1 MARSKEEI
9 QKWKEELIR
18 NAEEKLLAITTTE
31 DFKHYLKIM
40 ASLPKYSLNNLNLIY
55 SQKENAT
62 HVMGYKAWQELDR
75 HVNKG
80 AKAIHIVAPIVA
92 KLTKEEKERLKT
104 DEDYGVKG
112 YRTIP
117 VFDVSD
123 TSGKELKYADDFIK
137 SDYTTKETERFS
149 ELEIKEVVKLIE
161 SKYHVP
167 ISFEKI
173 NDENIKGY
181 YFPKDHSITISS
193 ELTKTEQLKTL
204 FHEFAHSQLHSKKAM
219 EEYPELLSK
228 PHKEAQAESVAFL
241 TMSALNIDTSNY
253 SVGYVSTWARD
264 INLMKQALKE
274 IKTVFDQTFDI
285 ATTAKEK
292 VLKQIENQEN
302 QTNTNEKELYIRFDF
317 SENNSIK
324 EDLEKGQLVPYDK
337 FVEKLYLENEL
348 LLNND
353 YGYDKVYFDIVDEK
367 GNDLIYGI
375 RYDVGSETYSLSEFM
390 DKDIPDDYKHIAKQ
404 SDEKALKKVS
414 SVLSNDLTKKNSNDE
429 SVEITS
435 DEVQKKLDDYTKEN
449 KVSIPK
455 LKNNNLSL

>member
-18 NAEEKLLAITTTE
+18 NAEEKLLAITTTD

-137 SDYTTKETERFS
+137 SDYTTKETEKFA
-149 ELEIKEVVKLIE
+149 ELEIKEVVELIE

-167 ISFEKI
+167 VSFEKI

-204 FHEFAHSQLHSKKAM
+204 FNEFAHSQLHNKKAM
-219 EEYPELLSK
+219 QEYPELLSK

-292 VLKQIENQEN
+292 VLKQLENQEN
-302 QTNTNEKELYIRFDF
+302 QINENEKELFIRFDF
-317 SENNSIK
+317 SENNSIR
-324 EDLEKGQLVPYDK
+324 ENLEKGQLVPYDK

>member
-1 MARSKEEI
+1 MARTKEEI

-18 NAEEKLLAITTTE
+18 NAEEKLLAITTTD

-55 SQKENAT
+55 SQNENAT

-104 DEDYGVKG
+104 DDDYGIKG

-123 TSGKELKYADDFIK
+123 TSGKELKYADDFIT

-149 ELEIKEVVKLIE
+149 ELEIKEVAKIIE

-173 NDENIKGY
+173 NDEDIKGY

-204 FHEFAHSQLHSKKAM
+204 FHEFAHSQLHNKKAM

-292 VLKQIENQEN
+292 VLKQLENQEN
-302 QTNTNEKELYIRFDF
+302 QINENEKELFIRFDF
-317 SENNSIK
+317 SENNSIR
-324 EDLEKGQLVPYDK
+324 ENLEKGQLVPYDK

>member
-80 AKAIHIVAPIVA
+80 AKAIHIVAPIIA

-137 SDYTTKETERFS
+137 SDYTTKETEKFS

-292 VLKQIENQEN
+292 VLKQLENQEN

>member
-137 SDYTTKETERFS
+137 SDYTTKETEKFA
-149 ELEIKEVVKLIE
+149 ELEIKEVVELIE

-167 ISFEKI
+167 VSFEKI

-204 FHEFAHSQLHSKKAM
+204 FHEFAHSQLHNKKAM
-219 EEYPELLSK
+219 QEYPELLSK

-292 VLKQIENQEN
+292 VLKQLENQEN
-302 QTNTNEKELYIRFDF
+302 QINENEKELFIRFDF
-317 SENNSIK
+317 SENNSIR
-324 EDLEKGQLVPYDK
+324 ENLEKGQLVPYDK

>member
-18 NAEEKLLAITTTE
+18 NAEEKLLAITTTD

-92 KLTKEEKERLKT
+92 KLTKEEKEKLKT

-292 VLKQIENQEN
+292 VLKQLENQEN

-353 YGYDKVYFDIVDEK
+353 FGYDKVYFDIVDEK

-375 RYDVGSETYSLSEFM
+375 RYDVGSETDLLSEFM
-390 DKDIPDDYKHIAKQ
+390 DKDIPDDYKQIAKQ
-404 SDEKALKKVS
+404 SDKKAMKKVS
-414 SVLSNDLTKKNSNDE
+414 ETLSHGLAKNNSNDE
-429 SVEITS
+429 SAKITS
-435 DEVQKKLDDYTKEN
+435 DEIQKKLDDYTKEN

>member
-92 KLTKEEKERLKT
+92 KLTKEEKEKLKT

-292 VLKQIENQEN
+292 VLKQLENQEN

-353 YGYDKVYFDIVDEK
+353 FGYDKVYFDIVDEK

-375 RYDVGSETYSLSEFM
+375 RYDVGSETDLLSEFM
-390 DKDIPDDYKHIAKQ
+390 DKDIPDDYKQIAKQ
-404 SDEKALKKVS
+404 SDKKAMKKVS
-414 SVLSNDLTKKNSNDE
+414 ETLSHGLAKNNSNDE
-429 SVEITS
+429 SAKITS
-435 DEVQKKLDDYTKEN
+435 DEIQKKLDDYTKEN

>member
-18 NAEEKLLAITTTE
+18 NAEEKLLAITTTD

-55 SQKENAT
+55 SQNENAT

-80 AKAIHIVAPIVA
+80 AKAIHIVAPIIA

-137 SDYTTKETERFS
+137 SDYTTEETERFS

-161 SKYHVP
+161 SKYQVP

-173 NDENIKGY
+173 NDENVKGY
-181 YFPKDHSITISS
+181 YLPKDHSITISS

-204 FHEFAHSQLHSKKAM
+204 FHEFAHSQLHNKKAM
-219 EEYPELLSK
+219 QEYPELLSK

-292 VLKQIENQEN
+292 VLKQLENQEN
-302 QTNTNEKELYIRFDF
+302 QTNENEKELFIRFDF
-317 SENNSIK
+317 SENNSIR
-324 EDLEKGQLVPYDK
+324 ENLEKGQLVPYDK

-375 RYDVGSETYSLSEFM
+375 RYDVGSETYLLSEYM

-404 SDEKALKKVS
+404 SDQKAMKKVS
-414 SVLSNDLTKKNSNDE
+414 DKLSHGRTKNDSKDE

>member
-80 AKAIHIVAPIVA
+80 AKAIHIVAPIIA

-137 SDYTTKETERFS
+137 SDYTTKETEKFA
-149 ELEIKEVVKLIE
+149 ELEIKEVVELIE

-167 ISFEKI
+167 VSFEKI

-204 FHEFAHSQLHSKKAM
+204 FHEFAHSQLHNKKAM
-219 EEYPELLSK
+219 QEYPELLSK

-292 VLKQIENQEN
+292 VLKQLENQEN
-302 QTNTNEKELYIRFDF
+302 QINENEKELFIRFDF
-317 SENNSIK
+317 SENNSIR
-324 EDLEKGQLVPYDK
+324 ENLEKGQLVPYDK

>member
-80 AKAIHIVAPIVA
+80 AKAIHIVAPIIA

-137 SDYTTKETERFS
+137 SDYTTEETERFS

-161 SKYHVP
+161 SKYLVP

-173 NDENIKGY
+173 NDENVKGY

-204 FHEFAHSQLHSKKAM
+204 FHEFAHSQLHNKKAM
-219 EEYPELLSK
+219 QEYPELLSK

-292 VLKQIENQEN
+292 VLKQLENQEN
-302 QTNTNEKELYIRFDF
+302 QTNENEKELFIRFDF
-317 SENNSIK
+317 SENNSIR
-324 EDLEKGQLVPYDK
+324 ENLEKGQLVPYDK

-375 RYDVGSETYSLSEFM
+375 RYDVGSETYLLSEYM

-404 SDEKALKKVS
+404 SDQKAMKKVS
-414 SVLSNDLTKKNSNDE
+414 SILSNDLTKKNSNDE

>member
-18 NAEEKLLAITTTE
+18 NAEEKLLAITTTD

-137 SDYTTKETERFS
+137 SDYTTKETEKFA
-149 ELEIKEVVKLIE
+149 ELEIKEVVELIE

-167 ISFEKI
+167 VSFEKI

-204 FHEFAHSQLHSKKAM
+204 FHEFAHSQLHNKKAM
-219 EEYPELLSK
+219 QEYPELLSK

-292 VLKQIENQEN
+292 VLKQLENQEN
-302 QTNTNEKELYIRFDF
+302 QINENEKELFIRVDF
-317 SENNSIK
+317 SENNSIR
-324 EDLEKGQLVPYDK
+324 ENLEKGQLVPYDK

>member
-18 NAEEKLLAITTTE
+18 NAEEKLLAITTTD

-55 SQKENAT
+55 SQNENAT

-80 AKAIHIVAPIVA
+80 AKAIHIVAPIIA

-137 SDYTTKETERFS
+137 SDYTTKETEKFA
-149 ELEIKEVVKLIE
+149 ELEIKEVVELIE

-167 ISFEKI
+167 VSFEKI

-204 FHEFAHSQLHSKKAM
+204 FHEFAHSQLHNKKAM
-219 EEYPELLSK
+219 QEYPELLSK

-292 VLKQIENQEN
+292 VLKQLENQEN
-302 QTNTNEKELYIRFDF
+302 QINENEKELFIRFDF
-317 SENNSIK
+317 SENNSIR
-324 EDLEKGQLVPYDK
+324 ENLEKGQLVPYDK

>member
-18 NAEEKLLAITTTE
+18 NAEEKLLAITTTD

-137 SDYTTKETERFS
+137 SDYTTKETEKFA
-149 ELEIKEVVKLIE
+149 ELEIKEVVELIE

-167 ISFEKI
+167 VSFEKI

-204 FHEFAHSQLHSKKAM
+204 FHEFAHSQLHNKKAM
-219 EEYPELLSK
+219 QEYPELLSK
-228 PHKEAQAESVAFL
+228 PHKEAQAESVTFL

-292 VLKQIENQEN
+292 VLKQLENQEN
-302 QTNTNEKELYIRFDF
+302 QINENEKELFIRFDF
-317 SENNSIK
+317 SENNSIR
-324 EDLEKGQLVPYDK
+324 ENLEKGQLVPYDK

>member
-1 MARSKEEI
+1 MKSLKEILVTEEI
-9 QKWKEELIR
+9 ANNFPIF
-18 NAEEKLLAITTTE
+18 EEK
-31 DFKHYLKIM
+31 
-40 ASLPKYSLNNLNLIY
+40 
-55 SQKENAT
+55 
-62 HVMGYKAWQELDR
+62 
-75 HVNKG
+75 
-80 AKAIHIVAPIVA
+80 
-92 KLTKEEKERLKT
+92 
-104 DEDYGVKG
+104 
-112 YRTIP
+112 
-117 VFDVSD
+117 
-123 TSGKELKYADDFIK
+123 
-137 SDYTTKETERFS
+137 
-149 ELEIKEVVKLIE
+149 
-161 SKYHVP
+161 
-167 ISFEKI
+167 
-173 NDENIKGY
+173 
-181 YFPKDHSITISS
+181 
-193 ELTKTEQLKTL
+193 
-204 FHEFAHSQLHSKKAM
+204 
-219 EEYPELLSK
+219 LSK

-292 VLKQIENQEN
+292 VLKQLENQEN
-302 QTNTNEKELYIRFDF
+302 QINENEKELFIRFDF
-317 SENNSIK
+317 SENNSIR
-324 EDLEKGQLVPYDK
+324 ENLEKGQLVPYDK

-404 SDEKALKKVS
+404 SDQKAMKKVS
-414 SVLSNDLTKKNSNDE
+414 DKLSHGLTKKNSNDE
-429 SVEITS
+429 SVEIIS

>member
-18 NAEEKLLAITTTE
+18 NAEEKLLAITTTD

-137 SDYTTKETERFS
+137 SDYTTKETEKFA
-149 ELEIKEVVKLIE
+149 ELEIKEVVELIE

-167 ISFEKI
+167 VSFEKI

-204 FHEFAHSQLHSKKAM
+204 FHEFAHSQLHNKKAM
-219 EEYPELLSK
+219 QEYPELLSK

-292 VLKQIENQEN
+292 VLKQLENQEN
-302 QTNTNEKELYIRFDF
+302 QINENEKELFIRFDF
-317 SENNSIK
+317 SENNSIR
-324 EDLEKGQLVPYDK
+324 ENLEKGQLVPYDK

>member
-18 NAEEKLLAITTTE
+18 NAEEKLLAITTTD

-55 SQKENAT
+55 SQNENAT

-80 AKAIHIVAPIVA
+80 AKAIHIVAPIIA

-137 SDYTTKETERFS
+137 SDYTTEETERFS
-149 ELEIKEVVKLIE
+149 EMEIKEVVKLIE
-161 SKYHVP
+161 SKYQVP

-173 NDENIKGY
+173 NDENVKGY
-181 YFPKDHSITISS
+181 YLPKDHSITISS

-204 FHEFAHSQLHSKKAM
+204 FHEFAHSQLHNKKAM
-219 EEYPELLSK
+219 QEYPELLSK

-292 VLKQIENQEN
+292 VLKQLENQEN
-302 QTNTNEKELYIRFDF
+302 QTNENEKELFIRFDF
-317 SENNSIK
+317 SENNSIR
-324 EDLEKGQLVPYDK
+324 ENLEKGQLVPYDK

-375 RYDVGSETYSLSEFM
+375 RYDVGSETYLLSEYM

-404 SDEKALKKVS
+404 SDQKAMKKVS
-414 SVLSNDLTKKNSNDE
+414 SILSNDLTKKNSNDE

>member
-123 TSGKELKYADDFIK
+123 TSGKELKYANDFIK
-137 SDYTTKETERFS
+137 SDYTTEETEIFA

-161 SKYHVP
+161 SKYQVP

-173 NDENIKGY
+173 NDENVKGY

-204 FHEFAHSQLHSKKAM
+204 FHEFAHSQLHNKKAM
-219 EEYPELLSK
+219 QEYPELLSK

-292 VLKQIENQEN
+292 VLKQLENQEN
-302 QTNTNEKELYIRFDF
+302 QTNENEKELFIRFDF
-317 SENNSIK
+317 SENNSIR
-324 EDLEKGQLVPYDK
+324 ENLEKGQLVPYDK

>member
-80 AKAIHIVAPIVA
+80 AKAIHIVAPIIA

-137 SDYTTKETERFS
+137 SDYTTKETEKFA
-149 ELEIKEVVKLIE
+149 ELEIKEVVELIE

-167 ISFEKI
+167 VSFEKI

-204 FHEFAHSQLHSKKAM
+204 FHEFAHSQLHNKKAM
-219 EEYPELLSK
+219 QEYPELLSK

-292 VLKQIENQEN
+292 VLKQLENQESQIN
-302 QTNTNEKELYIRFDF
+302 ENEKELFIRFDF
-317 SENNSIK
+317 SENNSIR
-324 EDLEKGQLVPYDK
+324 ENLEKGQLVPYDK

>member
-1 MARSKEEI
+1 
-9 QKWKEELIR
+9 
-18 NAEEKLLAITTTE
+18 
-31 DFKHYLKIM
+31 
-40 ASLPKYSLNNLNLIY
+40 
-55 SQKENAT
+55 
-62 HVMGYKAWQELDR
+62 
-75 HVNKG
+75 
-80 AKAIHIVAPIVA
+80 
-92 KLTKEEKERLKT
+92 
-104 DEDYGVKG
+104 
-112 YRTIP
+112 
-117 VFDVSD
+117 
-123 TSGKELKYADDFIK
+123 
-137 SDYTTKETERFS
+137 
-149 ELEIKEVVKLIE
+149 
-161 SKYHVP
+161 
-167 ISFEKI
+167 
-173 NDENIKGY
+173 
-181 YFPKDHSITISS
+181 
-193 ELTKTEQLKTL
+193 
-204 FHEFAHSQLHSKKAM
+204 
-219 EEYPELLSK
+219 
-228 PHKEAQAESVAFL
+228 
-241 TMSALNIDTSNY
+241 
-253 SVGYVSTWARD
+253 
-264 INLMKQALKE
+264 MKQALKE

-292 VLKQIENQEN
+292 VLKQLENQEN
-302 QTNTNEKELYIRFDF
+302 QINENEKELFIRFDF
-317 SENNSIK
+317 SENNSIR
-324 EDLEKGQLVPYDK
+324 ENLEKGQLVPYDK

>member
-80 AKAIHIVAPIVA
+80 AKAIHIVAPIIA

-123 TSGKELKYADDFIK
+123 TSGKEFKYADDFIK
-137 SDYTTKETERFS
+137 SDYTTEETERFS

-161 SKYHVP
+161 SKYQVP

-173 NDENIKGY
+173 NDENVKGY
-181 YFPKDHSITISS
+181 YLPKDHSITISS

-204 FHEFAHSQLHSKKAM
+204 FHEFAHSQLHNKKVM
-219 EEYPELLSK
+219 QEYPELLSK

-292 VLKQIENQEN
+292 VLKQLENQEN
-302 QTNTNEKELYIRFDF
+302 QTNENEKELFIRFDF
-317 SENNSIK
+317 SENNSIR
-324 EDLEKGQLVPYDK
+324 ENLEKGQLVPYDK

-375 RYDVGSETYSLSEFM
+375 RYDVGSETYLLSEYM

-404 SDEKALKKVS
+404 SDQKAMKKVS
-414 SVLSNDLTKKNSNDE
+414 DKLSHGLAKNDSKDE
-429 SVEITS
+429 SVEMTS

>member
-18 NAEEKLLAITTTE
+18 NAEEKLLAITTTD

-292 VLKQIENQEN
+292 VLKQLENQEN
-302 QTNTNEKELYIRFDF
+302 QTNEKELFIRFDF
-317 SENNSIK
+317 SENNSIR
-324 EDLEKGQLVPYDK
+324 ENLEQGQLVPYDK

-348 LLNND
+348 LFNND

-375 RYDVGSETYSLSEFM
+375 RYDVGSETDLLSEFM
-390 DKDIPDDYKHIAKQ
+390 DKDIPDDYKQIAKQ
-404 SDEKALKKVS
+404 LDKKAMKKVS
-414 SVLSNDLTKKNSNDE
+414 ETLSHGLAKNNSNDE
-429 SVEITS
+429 SAKITS
-435 DEVQKKLDDYTKEN
+435 DDVQKKLDDYTKEN

>member
-1 MARSKEEI
+1 
-9 QKWKEELIR
+9 
-18 NAEEKLLAITTTE
+18 
-31 DFKHYLKIM
+31 M

-55 SQKENAT
+55 SQNENAT

-80 AKAIHIVAPIVA
+80 SKAIHIVAPIVA

-104 DEDYGVKG
+104 DDDYGIKG

-123 TSGKELKYADDFIK
+123 TSGKELKYADDFIT

-149 ELEIKEVVKLIE
+149 ELEIKEVAKIIE

-173 NDENIKGY
+173 NDEDIKGY

-204 FHEFAHSQLHSKKAM
+204 FHEFAHSQLHNKKAM

-264 INLMKQALKE
+264 INLMKQA
-274 IKTVFDQTFDI
+274 FDI

-292 VLKQIENQEN
+292 VLKQLENQEN
-302 QTNTNEKELYIRFDF
+302 QTNEKELFIRFDF

-324 EDLEKGQLVPYDK
+324 ENLEKGQLVPYDK

-375 RYDVGSETYSLSEFM
+375 RYDVGSETYLLSEYM

-404 SDEKALKKVS
+404 SDQKAMKKVS
-414 SVLSNDLTKKNSNDE
+414 AKLSHGLTKNDSKDE
-429 SVEITS
+429 SVEMTS

>member
-18 NAEEKLLAITTTE
+18 NAEEKLLAITTTD

-137 SDYTTKETERFS
+137 SDYTTKETEKFA
-149 ELEIKEVVKLIE
+149 ELEIKEVVELIK

-167 ISFEKI
+167 VSFEKI

-204 FHEFAHSQLHSKKAM
+204 FHEFAHSQLHNKKAM
-219 EEYPELLSK
+219 QEYPELLSK

-292 VLKQIENQEN
+292 VLKQLENQEN
-302 QTNTNEKELYIRFDF
+302 QINENEKELFIRFDF
-317 SENNSIK
+317 SENNSIR
-324 EDLEKGQLVPYDK
+324 ENLEKGQLVPYDK

>member
-18 NAEEKLLAITTTE
+18 NAEEKLLAITTTD

-75 HVNKG
+75 YVNKG

-137 SDYTTKETERFS
+137 SDYTTKETEKFS

-292 VLKQIENQEN
+292 VLKQLENQEN

-375 RYDVGSETYSLSEFM
+375 RYDVGSETELLSEFM
-390 DKDIPDDYKHIAKQ
+390 DKDIPDDYRHIAKQ
-404 SDEKALKKVS
+404 SDKKAMKKVS
-414 SVLSNDLTKKNSNDE
+414 ETLSHGLTKNNSNDE

>member
-18 NAEEKLLAITTTE
+18 NAEEKLLAITTTD

-137 SDYTTKETERFS
+137 SDYTTKETEKFS

-285 ATTAKEK
+285 ATIAKEK
-292 VLKQIENQEN
+292 VLKQLENQEN
-302 QTNTNEKELYIRFDF
+302 QTNENEKELFIRFDF
-317 SENNSIK
+317 SENNSIR
-324 EDLEKGQLVPYDK
+324 ENLEKGQLVPYDK

-375 RYDVGSETYSLSEFM
+375 RYDVGSETYLLSEYM

-404 SDEKALKKVS
+404 SDQKAMKKVS
-414 SVLSNDLTKKNSNDE
+414 DKLSHGLTKKNSNDE